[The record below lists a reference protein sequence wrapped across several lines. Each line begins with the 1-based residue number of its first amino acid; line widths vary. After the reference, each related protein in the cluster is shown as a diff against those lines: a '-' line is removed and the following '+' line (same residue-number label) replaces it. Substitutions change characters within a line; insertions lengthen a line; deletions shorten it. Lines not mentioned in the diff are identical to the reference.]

1 MIETINKALNLIT
14 KLDPQASH
22 LLLPLENKSLAIRFS
37 DIDYIVSINIKNQ
50 HIYATDSTSENTLSG
65 KLAHVIELIFNKN
78 LQELLI
84 AKKLDYKG
92 SLKALNEF
100 NHFFNALDIDIIY
113 KISQITSPSFANLVA
128 KPFNKAREYLRIS
141 RQETIIDIKD
151 YLTEEKQ
158 LLISQNEINIFYRE
172 IQELK
177 QSVDRID
184 LKLKLLQGL
193 YND

>member
-1 MIETINKALNLIT
+1 MIQTVNKALNLIT

-22 LLLPLENKSLAIRFS
+22 LLLPLENKSLTIHFS
-37 DIDYIVSINIKNQ
+37 DIDYTIAINVKNQ
-50 HIYATDSTSENTLSG
+50 SLYATNPSSENVLSG
-65 KLAHVIELIFNKN
+65 KLAYVIELVFNKN

-92 SLKALNEF
+92 SLKELNEF
-100 NHFFNALDIDIIY
+100 NHFFNALDVDIVY
-113 KISQITSPSFANLVA
+113 KISQFTNPSFANLVA
-128 KPFNKAREYLRIS
+128 KPFKKAKEYLQVS
-141 RQETIIDIKD
+141 TQETIIDIKD

-184 LKLKLLQGL
+184 LKLKLLQGF

>member
-14 KLDPQASH
+14 KLDPQANH
-22 LLLPLENKSLAIRFS
+22 LLLPLENKSLTIHLC
-37 DIDYIVSINIKNQ
+37 DIDYTISINVKNQ
-50 HIYATDSTSENTLSG
+50 NLYATNSSSKNVLSG
-65 KLAHVIELIFNKN
+65 KVAYVIELVFNKN

-84 AKKLDYKG
+84 AEKLDYKG
-92 SLKALNEF
+92 SLKELNEF
-100 NHFFNALDIDIIY
+100 NYFFNALDIDIIY
-113 KISQITSPSFANLVA
+113 KISQLTNPSFANLVA
-128 KPFNKAREYLRIS
+128 KPFNKAKEYLQIS